1 MTDYY
6 QTEKEIAAV
15 VEGFESCTTSK
26 EAFTHISHLT
36 VATYYL
42 SNSTPDESFKKM
54 RSALL
59 RFLDHHGVDNRKY
72 SDLVTQAWLEQIQG
86 VSALM
91 PRDSSL
97 IEIVNT
103 VIARLG
109 SFRLPK
115 NENTEGHY

>member
-72 SDLVTQAWLEQIQG
+72 SDLVTQEWLEQIQG